1 MNKKAKEF
9 VKYVKQECKKYGIK
23 CDLRRTKYV
32 RLPGKLQCSGYF
44 DEYNKELVCSMNRPD
59 SIEILA
65 HEFAHLTQWVD
76 QIDLWK
82 KADVSIPK
90 VDDWLM
96 GEEVR
101 DIKKHLAVS
110 RDLELD
116 NEKRAVKII
125 KKFGLDID
133 IDQYIKKANCY
144 IHFYNRMLATRK
156 WCTSNNS
163 PYSNKRLVKMMPNHF
178 RMNYNKLPKKIEQ
191 VFIEEQI

>member
-144 IHFYNRMLATRK
+144 IMFYNRMLATRK

-163 PYSNKRLVKMMPNHF
+163 PYSNKRLAKMMPNHF

>member
-1 MNKKAKEF
+1 MNKKAREF
-9 VKYVKQECKKYGIK
+9 IKYVKEECKKYGIK

-32 RLPGKLQCSGYF
+32 RLPGKLKCSGYF
-44 DEYNKELVCSMNRPD
+44 DDHDMELVCSMNRPD
-59 SIEILA
+59 SLEILA
-65 HEFAHLTQWVD
+65 HEFGHVTQWKD

-90 VDDWLM
+90 VDEWLM
-96 GEEVR
+96 GEDVP

-144 IHFYNRMLATRK
+144 VHFYNRMLATRK
-156 WCTSNNS
+156 WCSPDNS
-163 PYSNKRLVKMMPNHF
+163 PYNNKRLIKQMPAHF

>member
-1 MNKKAKEF
+1 MNKKAREF
-9 VKYVKQECKKYGIK
+9 IKYVKEECKKYGIK

-32 RLPGKLQCSGYF
+32 RLPGKMACSGYF
-44 DEYNKELVCSMNRPD
+44 DEGEMELVCSMNRPD
-59 SIEILA
+59 SLEILA
-65 HEFAHLTQWVD
+65 HEFAHVTQWKD

-90 VDDWLM
+90 VDEWLM
-96 GEEVR
+96 GEDVP

-125 KKFGLDID
+125 KKFSLDID

-156 WCTSNNS
+156 WCAPYNS
-163 PYSNKRLVKMMPNHF
+163 PYSNKRLIKQMPAHF
-178 RMNYNKLPKKIEQ
+178 RMNYNKLPKRIEQ
-191 VFIEEQI
+191 VYIEEQI

>member
-1 MNKKAKEF
+1 M
-9 VKYVKQECKKYGIK
+9 
-23 CDLRRTKYV
+23 
-32 RLPGKLQCSGYF
+32 
-44 DEYNKELVCSMNRPD
+44 ELVCSMNRPD
-59 SIEILA
+59 SLEILA
-65 HEFAHLTQWVD
+65 HEFGHVTQWKD

-90 VDDWLM
+90 VDEWLM
-96 GEEVR
+96 GEDVP
-101 DIKKHLAVS
+101 DIKKHLAIS

-144 IHFYNRMLATRK
+144 VHFYNRMLATRK
-156 WCTSNNS
+156 WCSPDNS
-163 PYSNKRLVKMMPNHF
+163 PYNNKRLIKQMPAHF

>member
-110 RDLELD
+110 
-116 NEKRAVKII
+116 
-125 KKFGLDID
+125 
-133 IDQYIKKANCY
+133 
-144 IHFYNRMLATRK
+144 
-156 WCTSNNS
+156 
-163 PYSNKRLVKMMPNHF
+163 
-178 RMNYNKLPKKIEQ
+178 
-191 VFIEEQI
+191 